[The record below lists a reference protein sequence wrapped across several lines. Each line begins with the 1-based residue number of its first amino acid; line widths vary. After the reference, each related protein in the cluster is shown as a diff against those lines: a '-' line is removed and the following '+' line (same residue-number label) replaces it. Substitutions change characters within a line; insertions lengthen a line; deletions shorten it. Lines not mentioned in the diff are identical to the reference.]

1 MRRAFWTSFLASQKL
16 VSSSRQS
23 RTSDGSDIG
32 ANAMTALTQQ
42 ETTDGQIE
50 QTTRVV
56 VDAVKKALK
65 PLGKEAAQRVHKRGN
80 ELASSIA
87 KFIAEL
93 SVSDQYAN
101 EQVATSY
108 NYPANYRPKPIAE
121 QIETIAK
128 LFGLDGT
135 AAYAYTKNLPT
146 LPEGAEDWFALPRW
160 EAVAKTYGEAVEKV
174 LGLVGKSRK
183 FQNWREGQ
191 LHERYLRQSEKT
203 KQMFAQFA
211 EKQSGDIILVPA
223 QFGFLHRGQSVRRA
237 RETFAEHEFGLGAF
251 AVGTLLLTH
260 PKREVE
266 WEQLHIDCSGDEYSP
281 VADGQFVN
289 APVFLWNGG
298 GLHFRSYWTVNAY
311 KLCGSASGFL
321 PQE

>member
-1 MRRAFWTSFLASQKL
+1 MQT
-16 VSSSRQS
+16 
-23 RTSDGSDIG
+23 
-32 ANAMTALTQQ
+32 LTQQ

-80 ELASSIA
+80 ELASSIS
-87 KFIAEL
+87 KLIAEL

-101 EQVATSY
+101 EQVATDY
-108 NYPANYRPKPIAE
+108 NYPANYRPKPITE
-121 QIETIAK
+121 QIEAIAK

-135 AAYAYTKNLPT
+135 AAYVYAKNLEANKAE
-146 LPEGAEDWFALPRW
+146 LPEGAEGWFAIPRF

-183 FQNWREGQ
+183 LQNWREGQ
-191 LHERYLRQSEKT
+191 LHERYLRQSERT
-203 KQMFAQFA
+203 KQMFATLA
-211 EKQSGDIILVPA
+211 ESQSGDILIVPA

-260 PKREVE
+260 PEREVE

-281 VADGQFVN
+281 DADGRFVN
-289 APVFLWNGG
+289 APLFSWDKGK
-298 GLHFRSYWTVNAY
+298 LHFYDYWASCAG
-311 KLCGSASGFL
+311 KQCGSASGFL
-321 PQE
+321 PRE